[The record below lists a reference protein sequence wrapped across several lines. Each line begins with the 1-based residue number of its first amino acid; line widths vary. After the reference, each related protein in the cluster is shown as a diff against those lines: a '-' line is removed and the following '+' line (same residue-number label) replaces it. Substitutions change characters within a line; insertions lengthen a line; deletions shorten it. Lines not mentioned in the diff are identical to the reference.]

1 MDYHCYHIA
10 AEAAQQ
16 EIVLAFL
23 SELPFD
29 TFEEHEQA
37 LKAYLPS
44 TENIAAVEAQMSEL
58 SARLGFAY
66 TRELLPYQNWNEVW
80 ESNFQPI
87 KVGSFCGLRA
97 AFHPSLEGVAHE
109 IIIDPEMAFGTGHHA
124 TTYMMIE
131 QMEQAPIAGQRV
143 LDYGCGT
150 GVLAILAAKLGAA
163 AVDAVD
169 IEPGAY
175 ERTITNAHRN
185 GTPSIKAYLGTLENV
200 PASTY
205 GLILANINR
214 NVILD
219 TLDSLHDRLDSG
231 GVLLASGILA
241 ADREL
246 MLGSAAKAG
255 FSLSMQQQR
264 EDWCCFRWLKA

>member
-29 TFEEHEQA
+29 TFEEQEQE

-44 TENIAAVEAQMSEL
+44 TENIAAVEAQVSEL

-124 TTYMMIE
+124 TTYMMVE
-131 QMEQAPIAGQRV
+131 QMEQEPVAGQKV

-163 AVDAVD
+163 KVDAVD

-175 ERTITNAHRN
+175 ERTITNAQRN

-200 PASTY
+200 PLTTY

-219 TLDSLHDRLDSG
+219 TLDSLHHRLDKG

-241 ADREL
+241 TDRAL
-246 MLGSAAKAG
+246 MLDSAAEAG
-255 FSLSMQQQR
+255 FSLSRQQQR
-264 EDWCCFRWLKA
+264 EDWCCFRWIKA